1 MRWLDDEGLALISSC
16 RVIHRYSAQY
26 DKHSTRLDRQ
36 ILPPDNDNFQ
46 FLPYR
51 LDSKHWRDGSVEKII
66 SAFGEIDICTSVC
79 YPLQFARVLEKDEFE
94 SVMDLVHSIAQDEDY
109 QDNDDEEEAEEQQEE
124 KEQIGCCWSLSCGA
138 CLTNKKRQERAEKKE
153 RLHLILERDINK
165 RPTFATKSM
174 TMDYLSCGKLE
185 GILLSISPWVAESG
199 VDNRY
204 WNGSRPMRADAV
216 VSFEADTSETKKT
229 TEVGE
234 RSGERHIEHD
244 LGEEAVMVPDDTIFD
259 TRYMCDPPTMAAPCL
274 SAESKQSSKYAVP
287 NM

>member
-51 LDSKHWRDGSVEKII
+51 LDSKHWRDGSVEKIM
-66 SAFGEIDICTSVC
+66 STFGEIDICTSVC

-94 SVMDLVHSIAQDEDY
+94 SVMDLVHSIAQDQDY
-109 QDNDDEEEAEEQQEE
+109 QEEEEEKEEAEE
-124 KEQIGCCWSLSCGA
+124 KIGCCWSLSCWSRS
-138 CLTNKKRQERAEKKE
+138 LRQERARKKE
-153 RLHLILERDINK
+153 RLQLILERDINK

-216 VSFEADTSETKKT
+216 VSFEEDTSETTKT

-234 RSGERHIEHD
+234 RSGEEHIEPHD